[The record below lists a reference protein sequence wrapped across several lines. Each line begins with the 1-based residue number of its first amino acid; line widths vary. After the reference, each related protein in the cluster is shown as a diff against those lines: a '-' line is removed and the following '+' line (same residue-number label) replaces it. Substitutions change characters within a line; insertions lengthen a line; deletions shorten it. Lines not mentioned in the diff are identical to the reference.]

1 MPPTR
6 PKRGPPKVSLT
17 AYTSS
22 AILKS
27 TSVLTKPSTDLPAFL
42 LTCLT
47 SWSDYTEAQKHQI
60 ISSLPPTYQIRRTD
74 SDGKLECP
82 LSIEFIREDNY
93 LREGI
98 EKFKRDVG
106 EGYFDPTWRKNAAM
120 AMREREE
127 GRFDDYLRDKVEAE
141 FGDIVAEED
150 EEQET
155 SQSDKEWGMDKSKGG
170 GKAKA
175 KGKNI
180 RGEKGRGRT
189 RRAAARGEL
198 QSAVQMDG

>member
-1 MPPTR
+1 MPASR
-6 PKRGPPKVSLT
+6 PKRGPPKPSLA

-27 TSVLTKPSTDLPAFL
+27 TSLLAKASTDLHAFL
-42 LTCLT
+42 LTCLA
-47 SWSDYTEAQKHQI
+47 SWSEYSEAQKDQI

-74 SDGKLECP
+74 ADGKLECP
-82 LSIEFIREDNY
+82 LSVEFLREDNY

-120 AMREREE
+120 AMRERGE
-127 GRFDDYLRDKVEAE
+127 GRFDEYLRDKVEAE
-141 FGDIVAEED
+141 FGDVVEED
-150 EEQET
+150 EGQES
-155 SQSDKEWGMDKSKGG
+155 SQSDTEWGMDTSKGG
-170 GKAKA
+170 GKAKG
-175 KGKNI
+175 KGKEI

-189 RRAAARGEL
+189 RRAARGEL
-198 QSAVQMDG
+198 QSAVQMDD